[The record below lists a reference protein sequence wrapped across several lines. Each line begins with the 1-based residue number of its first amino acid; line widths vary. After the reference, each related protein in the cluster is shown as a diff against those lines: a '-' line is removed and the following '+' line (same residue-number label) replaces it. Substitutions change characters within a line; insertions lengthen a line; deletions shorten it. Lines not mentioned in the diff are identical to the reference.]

1 MCTSATGPDKRD
13 DGMLAL
19 ALLVLGLSVFI
30 GFPLAAEDTAK
41 PCIALQRHVLDG
53 FAGVDDAEAAARS
66 VSRRMQGSASF
77 MGCTV
82 RYWQDM
88 LN

>member
-13 DGMLAL
+13 DSLLAF
-19 ALLVLGLSVFI
+19 ALLVLGLGLFI
-30 GFPLAAEDTAK
+30 GYPLAAENTAK
-41 PCIALQRHVLDG
+41 PCTALQRHVVDS
-53 FAGVDDAEAAARS
+53 FAGVDDAAAAEKSAFRS
-66 VSRRMQGSASF
+66 TRGSSSF